1 MLCVS
6 PMDLSAQE
14 EVAKSEQ
21 AEEGVKQAEEG
32 EVEEERE
39 VKATEPDITEV
50 HSPTKSCDT
59 EDDLSRWSQYKSEL

>member
-1 MLCVS
+1 MLCVH

-21 AEEGVKQAEEG
+21 AEEGVKLAEDG
-32 EVEEERE
+32 EVE
-39 VKATEPDITEV
+39 ATEPDFTEV
-50 HSPTKSCDT
+50 QSPAKSCDS